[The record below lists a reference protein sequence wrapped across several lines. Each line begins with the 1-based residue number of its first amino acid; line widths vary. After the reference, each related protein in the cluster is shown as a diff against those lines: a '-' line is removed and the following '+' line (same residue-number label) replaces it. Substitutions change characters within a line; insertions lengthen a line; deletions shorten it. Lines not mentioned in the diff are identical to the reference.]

1 MYLYVCF
8 IGGLFAERRRM
19 GGGVE
24 NEDEYQVTCVTERR
38 FSKSSTG
45 K

>member
-1 MYLYVCF
+1 MCVSLEDCLQREE
-8 IGGLFAERRRM
+8 GW